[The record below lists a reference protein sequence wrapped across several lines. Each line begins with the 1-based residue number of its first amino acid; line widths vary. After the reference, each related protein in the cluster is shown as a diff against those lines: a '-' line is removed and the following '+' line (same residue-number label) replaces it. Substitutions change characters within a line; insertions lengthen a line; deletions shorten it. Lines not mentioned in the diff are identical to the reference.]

1 MKQIQ
6 KPVKEEVIRELPP
19 VSKYRVR
26 VLLNPKTQARVLDIR
41 EFVSSE
47 SFEGFTRRG
56 IRIANRAEVDALRD
70 HLGEVLDILKA

>member
-70 HLGEVLDILKA
+70 CLEEVLDILKA

>member
-6 KPVKEEVIRELPP
+6 KPVKEEVIKELPP

-26 VLLNPKTQARVLDIR
+26 VLQNPKTQATVLDIR

-56 IRIANRAEVDALRD
+56 IRITNRAEVDALRD
-70 HLGEVLDILKA
+70 HLGEVLDLLKA